1 MVSDWLL
8 FLLAALATYRLSRL
22 IADEEGP
29 WSVFSRLRDLT
40 PEQSSWRRGVECIMC
55 VSVWAAVP
63 VALWLVWSGDISWRL
78 APLVWLALS
87 AVTVLIRKWEQKR

>member
-1 MVSDWLL
+1 MVIVLI
-8 FLLAALATYRLSRL
+8 LAALATYRLSRL

-40 PEQSSWRRGVECIMC
+40 PEGTNARRGVECIMC
-55 VSVWAAVP
+55 VSVWAAAP
-63 VALWLVWSGDISWRL
+63 VALWLGLIGDIPWRL